1 MSYLLDTNTVIAL
14 LTDASSPAATRVRRC
29 RPDEV
34 AISALVVHE
43 LFYGAYKSQR
53 TTQNVARVD
62 ALMFEVL
69 SFDTEDARE
78 AGEIRA
84 HLAVQGV
91 PIGAYD
97 VLSAGQAR
105 ARALTLV
112 THNVR
117 EFARVPRL
125 QVEDWHA

>member
-14 LTDASSPAATRVRRC
+14 LNDARSPAATRVRRR

-34 AISALVVHE
+34 AISALVIHE
-43 LFYGAYKSQR
+43 LFYGAFKSQR
-53 TTQNVARVD
+53 TAQNVARVD
-62 ALMFEVL
+62 ALQFEVL
-69 SFDTEDARE
+69 SFDKEDARE

-84 HLAVQGV
+84 HLAAQGV

-97 VLSAGQAR
+97 VLIAGQAR

-125 QVEDWHA
+125 QVEDWHE

>member
-1 MSYLLDTNTVIAL
+1 LSYLLDTNTVIAL
-14 LTDASSPAATRVRRC
+14 LNDARSPAATRVRRC

-34 AISALVVHE
+34 ALCALVIHE
-43 LFYGAYKSQR
+43 LFYGAFKSQR
-53 TTQNVARVD
+53 TAQNVARVD
-62 ALMFEVL
+62 ALQFEIL
-69 SFDTEDARE
+69 SFDKEDARE

-84 HLAVQGV
+84 HLAAQGV

-97 VLSAGQAR
+97 VLIAGQAR

>member
-1 MSYLLDTNTVIAL
+1 MNYLLDTNTVIAL
-14 LTDASSPAATRVRRC
+14 LNDARSPAATHVRRR

-34 AISALVVHE
+34 AISALVIHE
-43 LFYGAYKSQR
+43 LFYGAFKSQR
-53 TTQNVARVD
+53 TAQNVARVD
-62 ALMFEVL
+62 ALQFEVL
-69 SFDTEDARE
+69 SFDKEDARE

-84 HLAVQGV
+84 HLAARGV

-97 VLSAGQAR
+97 VLIAGQAR

-112 THNVR
+112 THNTR

-125 QVEDWHA
+125 QVEDWHD